1 MFACIFMK
9 RKVLYIIH
17 GFGLYE
23 WQRSGVEFPKRSVD
37 ASPIFTPPVTHP
49 TLNLAQPGYGMPS
62 NSSRR
67 LDETMATEIESLR

>member
-1 MFACIFMK
+1 MK
-9 RKVLYIIH
+9 SKVLCIIH

-23 WQRSGVEFPKRSVD
+23 WQRSGVEFPRHSVD

-49 TLNLAQPGYGMPS
+49 TVNPQAGYGMPS

-67 LDETMATEIESLR
+67 LDETMATDIESLR